1 MLLLKVILSTPPF
14 SLWII
19 AFLIVTCLYNIFSIV
34 QIEFNTVS
42 LYSFKKFTIEC
53 GTIYDLLSNN
63 VDFTTNKNL
72 SMNRSICVNQA
83 VVTLSTS
90 VLSIIFLTFLF
101 SYAYKIFK
109 TKDDYEDMNTLLAIL
124 RRRNK

>member
-1 MLLLKVILSTPPF
+1 MFKSKYTLWFIALLIGTS
-14 SLWII
+14 
-19 AFLIVTCLYNIFSIV
+19 LYNIFAIV

-63 VDFTTNKNL
+63 VDFSSNKNL

-83 VVTLSTS
+83 IVTLSTS
-90 VLSIIFLTFLF
+90 LLSIIFLLSLF
-101 SYAYKIFK
+101 IYGLRVFRS
-109 TKDDYEDMNTLLAIL
+109 KDDYEDMNTLLAIL
-124 RRRNK
+124 RRRNNKSL

>member
-1 MLLLKVILSTPPF
+1 MFKSKYTLLF
-14 SLWII
+14 I
-19 AFLIVTCLYNIFSIV
+19 AFLIVTSLYNIFAIV

-63 VDFTTNKNL
+63 VDFSSNKNL

-83 VVTLSTS
+83 IVTLSTS
-90 VLSIIFLTFLF
+90 LLSIIFLLSLF
-101 SYAYKIFK
+101 IYGLRVFRS
-109 TKDDYEDMNTLLAIL
+109 KDDYEDMNTLLAIL
-124 RRRNK
+124 RRRNNKSL

>member
-1 MLLLKVILSTPPF
+1 MFKSKYT
-14 SLWII
+14 LWFI
-19 AFLIVTCLYNIFSIV
+19 AFLIGTSLYNIFAIV

-63 VDFTTNKNL
+63 VDFSSNKNL

-83 VVTLSTS
+83 IVTLSTS
-90 VLSIIFLTFLF
+90 LLSIIFLLSLF
-101 SYAYKIFK
+101 IYALRVFRS
-109 TKDDYEDMNTLLAIL
+109 KDDYEDMNTLLAIL
-124 RRRNK
+124 RRRNNKSL

>member
-1 MLLLKVILSTPPF
+1 MFKSKYT
-14 SLWII
+14 LWFI
-19 AFLIVTCLYNIFSIV
+19 AFLIGTSLYNIFAIV

-63 VDFTTNKNL
+63 VDFSSNKNL

-83 VVTLSTS
+83 IVTLSTS
-90 VLSIIFLTFLF
+90 LLSIIFLLSLF
-101 SYAYKIFK
+101 IYGLRVFRS
-109 TKDDYEDMNTLLAIL
+109 KDNYEDMNTLLAIL
-124 RRRNK
+124 RRRNNKSL

>member
-1 MLLLKVILSTPPF
+1 MFKSKYT
-14 SLWII
+14 LWFI
-19 AFLIVTCLYNIFSIV
+19 AFLIGTSLYNIFAIV

-63 VDFTTNKNL
+63 VDFSSNKNL

-83 VVTLSTS
+83 IVTLSTS
-90 VLSIIFLTFLF
+90 LLSIIFLLSLF
-101 SYAYKIFK
+101 IYGLRIFRS
-109 TKDDYEDMNTLLAIL
+109 KDDYEDMNTLLAIL
-124 RRRNK
+124 RRRNNKSL